1 MHLLAERGVPLDGAI
16 GGAVLYR
23 SEKPF
28 TYSDQAPIPPDAVA
42 GSSGGVTALFM
53 AAQVGSLELV
63 QFFVERGARLNR
75 MCGCAGGAS
84 TALLIAAQNG
94 HAGIVRFLA
103 EAGACVDTPNDF
115 GLSPLWSAAQNGHT
129 AVIRTLADAGADLDR
144 AHPDG
149 GELLRRACVLEAAGV
164 SRTLLP
170 PGAPIFI
177 AAQAGHADIVTL
189 LAARG
194 AR

>member
-1 MHLLAERGVPLDGAI
+1 M
-16 GGAVLYR
+16 
-23 SEKPF
+23 
-28 TYSDQAPIPPDAVA
+28 
-42 GSSGGVTALFM
+42 
-53 AAQVGSLELV
+53 GSLELV
-63 QFFVERGARLNR
+63 HFFVERGARLNR
-75 MCGCAGGAS
+75 ICGCAGGAS

-94 HAGIVRFLA
+94 HAGIVRLLA

-115 GLSPLWSAAQNGHT
+115 GLSPLWSAAQNGHY
-129 AVIRTLADAGADLDR
+129 AVIRTLADAGADLDL

-149 GELLRRACVLEAAGV
+149 GELLRRVCPRTRLTT